1 MATYNN
7 ITSKILLR
15 LLVVATVMAALV
27 AIPAWADNDKAK
39 SKTTLPELTVIEVEH
54 LTFVREEEKLA
65 RDVYQSMYDKW
76 GANIFNNIVSSEQRH
91 MDTMLKM
98 LEKYGLDDPAADEN
112 GEINDYGVFTNQ
124 DIQGLYDSLV
134 AQGEGSYVEALKVG
148 VFIEEFDIDDI
159 TMAINDTDFNHVDL
173 VTAYENLMEG
183 SKRHLAAFCDDLEK
197 KGLTCEAAV
206 IDSSLFDAINDI
218 Y

>member
-1 MATYNN
+1 MSSSAA
-7 ITSKILLR
+7 SAAVLA
-15 LLVVATVMAALV
+15 ATVLGGPVMAMASGQGSSRQSDSTDTSLD
-27 AIPAWADNDKAK
+27 A
-39 SKTTLPELTVIEVEH
+39 TELSDLEYM
-54 LTFVREEEKLA
+54 REEEKLA

>member
-7 ITSKILLR
+7 IASNILLKF
-15 LLVVATVMAALV
+15 LVVATVMATMM
-27 AIPAWADNDKAK
+27 AIPAWADNDKGK
-39 SKTTLPELTVIEVEH
+39 SKTTLPELTDIEVEH
-54 LTFVREEEKLA
+54 LTFVREEEKMA
-65 RDVYQSMYDKW
+65 RDVYQFMYDKW
-76 GANIFNNIVSSEQRH
+76 GANIFNNIVASEQRH

-98 LEKYGLDDPAADEN
+98 VDKYGLDDPAADEN

-124 DIQGLYDSLV
+124 DIQSLYDKLV
-134 AQGEGSYVEALKVG
+134 AQGDGSYVEALKVG

-159 TMAINDTDFNHVDL
+159 TMAINDTDPDHVDL

-183 SKRHLAAFCDDLEK
+183 SKNHLAAFCDDLDRQ
-197 KGLTCEAAV
+197 GLTCEATV
-206 IDSSLFDAINDI
+206 IDSSLFDAIIDI